1 MASYGSGKR
10 SVSSLSSHGWILA
23 LLTTL
28 GLHAT
33 CVISAGHPTASTS
46 TESGADPSQVRD
58 GSCSGRGSQVLSSQ
72 SSSRPVNQ

>member
-23 LLTTL
+23 LLTAL

-33 CVISAGHPTASTS
+33 CVISAGHPSVPPS
-46 TESGADPSQVRD
+46 SESAVDLSQMRD
-58 GSCSGRGSQVLSSQ
+58 GSCSGEGIQVLSTQ
-72 SSSRPVNQ
+72 SSSIPGGQ